1 MKIKRFV
8 APDMRTAFRMV
19 REEHGPDAVILSNR
33 RTAEGIEIVAASNYD
48 EELVQRAL
56 ETARSETSAAAH
68 NAAAPIQQ
76 APAPQAPTKPAAPVH
91 APLKLAANA
100 NVSQRQR

>member
-68 NAAAPIQQ
+68 NAAAPISRRL
-76 APAPQAPTKPAAPVH
+76 PRKPRPSLPRRCMPRSSWLPTPT
-91 APLKLAANA
+91 
-100 NVSQRQR
+100 